1 LGTARAAYEKADRVK
16 KSFLLEKE
24 RKTREAL
31 NAIRDHRRA
40 QWQRKVADAMEQ
52 FDIAGI
58 SQTHDE
64 MIRKI
69 EEETAV
75 NEARMDMAM
84 SNVDK
89 DKFEIEEEAE
99 RMRAS
104 ELVKQF
110 KVEMG
115 LASPQAGAAPA
126 DKTIGE
132 KQMEK
137 TN

>member
-1 LGTARAAYEKADRVK
+1 
-16 KSFLLEKE
+16 
-24 RKTREAL
+24 
-31 NAIRDHRRA
+31 
-40 QWQRKVADAMEQ
+40 
-52 FDIAGI
+52 
-58 SQTHDE
+58 
-64 MIRKI
+64 
-69 EEETAV
+69 
-75 NEARMDMAM
+75 MDMAM
-84 SNVDK
+84 SFVDK